1 MNVNKVLFIGLSS
14 VGDVVMTTPALTSLQ
29 NKYPKALFDIVADKR
44 GIELYKNFPKLNKLY
59 LKDKDKPLRGVPDL
73 LMQLWRNRYDI
84 IVDVRSD
91 GLAYLLRAKKRYT
104 KWFARSYGSH
114 AIEDLMGII
123 APLHGDKPLPHTS
136 VWPTELDREYAK
148 KEISVFNNTDL
159 LLAISIGD
167 SRKPEKT
174 WTTNKFVDLLN
185 KHKDDFTGVI
195 FLGNSHEAGGTRT
208 VASKI
213 DMQYINTVDNSLLEA
228 ASLLEKCCLYI
239 GPDSGLG
246 HIASAVKTP
255 TISFFSL
262 MKPDRYRPWGD
273 KSICIC
279 GSANDARNISLDE
292 VSAAVLSARKGCD
305 INVSRAAYR

>member
-1 MNVNKVLFIGLSS
+1 MNVKKILFIGLSS
-14 VGDVVMTTPALTSLQ
+14 AGDVVMTTPALTSLQ
-29 NKYPKALFDIVADKR
+29 NKYPEALFDIVADKR
-44 GIELYKNFPKLNKLY
+44 GVQLYKNFPKLNKIY

-73 LMQLWRNRYDI
+73 LLQLWKNRYDLI
-84 IVDVRSD
+84 IDMRTD

-104 KWFARSYGSH
+104 KLFARSYGPH

-136 VWPTELDREYAK
+136 VWPAELDREYAK

-195 FLGNSHEAGGTRT
+195 FLGNSYEAEGTRE

-213 DMQYINTVDNSLLEA
+213 DMQYINTVNNSLLEA

-279 GSANDARNISLDE
+279 GSANDARNISVDE
-292 VSAAVLSARKGCD
+292 VSAAILSNDSCD
-305 INVSRAAYR
+305 V

>member
-1 MNVNKVLFIGLSS
+1 MNVNKILFIGLSS
-14 VGDVVMTTPALTSLQ
+14 AGDVVMTTPALTSLQ
-29 NKYPKALFDIVADKR
+29 NKYPEALFDIVADKR
-44 GIELYKNFPKLNKLY
+44 GVQLYKNFPKLNKIY

-73 LMQLWRNRYDI
+73 LLQLWKNRYDLI
-84 IVDVRSD
+84 IDMRTD

-104 KWFARSYGSH
+104 KFFARSYGSH

-136 VWPTELDREYAK
+136 VWPAELDREYAK

-195 FLGNSHEAGGTRT
+195 FLGNSYEAEGTRE

-213 DMQYINTVDNSLLEA
+213 DMQYINTVNNSLLEA

-279 GSANDARNISLDE
+279 GSANDARNISVDE
-292 VSAAVLSARKGCD
+292 VSAAVLSDDSCD
-305 INVSRAAYR
+305 V

>member
-1 MNVNKVLFIGLSS
+1 MNVNKILFIGLSS
-14 VGDVVMTTPALTSLQ
+14 VGDVVMTTPALTSIQ
-29 NKYPKALFDIVADKR
+29 NQYPEALFDIVADKR
-44 GIELYKNFPKLNKLY
+44 GVQLYKNFPKLNKVY

-73 LMQLWRNRYDI
+73 LLQLWKNRYDL
-84 IVDVRSD
+84 IVDMRTD

-104 KWFARSYGSH
+104 KFFARSYGSH

-136 VWPTELDREYAK
+136 VWPAELDREYAK

-195 FLGNSHEAGGTRT
+195 FLGNSYEAEGTRE

-213 DMQYINTVDNSLLEA
+213 DMQYINTVNNSLLEA

-279 GSANDARNISLDE
+279 GSANDARNISVDE
-292 VSAAVLSARKGCD
+292 VSAAILSDNRKM
-305 INVSRAAYR
+305 

>member
-1 MNVNKVLFIGLSS
+1 MNVNKILFIGLSS
-14 VGDVVMTTPALTSLQ
+14 AGDVVMTTPALTSLQ
-29 NKYPKALFDIVADKR
+29 NKYPEALFDIVADKR
-44 GIELYKNFPKLNKLY
+44 GVQLYKNFPKLNKIY

-73 LMQLWRNRYDI
+73 LLQLWKNRYDLI
-84 IVDVRSD
+84 IDMRTD

-104 KWFARSYGSH
+104 KFFARSYGSH

-136 VWPTELDREYAK
+136 VWPAELDREYAK

-195 FLGNSHEAGGTRT
+195 FLGNSYEAEGTRE

-213 DMQYINTVDNSLLEA
+213 DMQYINTVNNSLLEA

-279 GSANDARNISLDE
+279 GSANDARNISVDE
-292 VSAAVLSARKGCD
+292 VSAAILSDDSCD
-305 INVSRAAYR
+305 V

>member
-1 MNVNKVLFIGLSS
+1 MHVNKILFIGLSS
-14 VGDVVMTTPALTSLQ
+14 VGDVVMTTPVLTSLQ
-29 NKYPKALFDIVADKR
+29 NEYPEALFDIVVDKR
-44 GIELYKNFPKLNKLY
+44 GIELYKNFPKLNKIY
-59 LKDKDKPLRGVPDL
+59 IKDKDKPLRGVPDL
-73 LMQLWRNRYDI
+73 LLQLWKNRYDI

-104 KWFARSYGSH
+104 KWTARSYGPH

-123 APLHGDKPLPHTS
+123 ATLHGDKPLPHTS
-136 VWPTELDREYAK
+136 VWPAELDREYAK
-148 KEISVFNNTDL
+148 KEIAVFNNTDL

-174 WTTNKFVDLLN
+174 WTTEKFVDLLN

-195 FLGNSHEAGGTRT
+195 FLGNSYEAEGTRD

-213 DMQYINTVDNSLLEA
+213 DIQYINTVNNSLLEA

-246 HIASAVKTP
+246 HIASAVEIP

-262 MKPDRYRPWGD
+262 MKPERYRPWGD
-273 KSICIC
+273 KSVCIC

-292 VSAAVLSARKGCD
+292 VSAAVLSVRKRYD
-305 INVSRAAYR
+305 INTP

>member
-1 MNVNKVLFIGLSS
+1 MNVKKILFIGLSS
-14 VGDVVMTTPALTSLQ
+14 AGDVVMTTPALNSLQ
-29 NKYPKALFDIVADKR
+29 NKYPEALFDIVADKR
-44 GIELYKNFPKLNKLY
+44 GVQLYKNFPKLNKIY

-73 LMQLWRNRYDI
+73 LLQLWKNRYDLI
-84 IVDVRSD
+84 IDMRTD

-104 KWFARSYGSH
+104 KLFARSYGPH

-136 VWPTELDREYAK
+136 VWPAELDREYAK

-195 FLGNSHEAGGTRT
+195 FLGNSYEAEGTRE

-213 DMQYINTVDNSLLEA
+213 DMQYINTVNNSLLEA

-246 HIASAVKTP
+246 HIASAVKIP

-279 GSANDARNISLDE
+279 GSANDARNISVDE
-292 VSAAVLSARKGCD
+292 VSAAILSNDSCD
-305 INVSRAAYR
+305 V

>member
-1 MNVNKVLFIGLSS
+1 MNVKKILFIGLSS
-14 VGDVVMTTPALTSLQ
+14 AGDVVMTTPALTSLQ
-29 NKYPKALFDIVADKR
+29 NKYPEALFDIVADKR
-44 GIELYKNFPKLNKLY
+44 GVQLYKNFPKLNKIY

-73 LMQLWRNRYDI
+73 LLQLWKNRYDLI
-84 IVDVRSD
+84 IDMRTD

-104 KWFARSYGSH
+104 KFFARSYGSH

-136 VWPTELDREYAK
+136 VWPAELDREYAK

-195 FLGNSHEAGGTRT
+195 FLGNSYEAEGTRE

-213 DMQYINTVDNSLLEA
+213 DMQYINTVNNSLLEA

-279 GSANDARNISLDE
+279 GSANDARNISVDE
-292 VSAAVLSARKGCD
+292 VSAAILSDDSCD
-305 INVSRAAYR
+305 V

>member
-1 MNVNKVLFIGLSS
+1 MNVKKILFVGLSS

-29 NKYPKALFDIVADKR
+29 NKYPEALFDIVADKR
-44 GIELYKNFPKLNKLY
+44 GVQLYKNFPKLNKIY
-59 LKDKDKPLRGVPDL
+59 LKDKDKPLRGAPDL
-73 LMQLWRNRYDI
+73 LLQLWKNRYDLI
-84 IVDVRSD
+84 IDMRTD

-104 KWFARSYGSH
+104 KLFARSYGSH

-136 VWPTELDREYAK
+136 VWPAELDREYAK

-195 FLGNSHEAGGTRT
+195 FLGNSYEAEGTRE

-213 DMQYINTVDNSLLEA
+213 DMQYINTVNNSLLEA

-279 GSANDARNISLDE
+279 GSANDARNISVDE

-305 INVSRAAYR
+305 INVS

>member
-1 MNVNKVLFIGLSS
+1 MGVNKILFIGLSS
-14 VGDVVMTTPALTSLQ
+14 VGDVVMTTPVLTSLQ
-29 NKYPKALFDIVADKR
+29 NKYPEALFDIVVDKR

-73 LMQLWRNRYDI
+73 LLRLWKNRYDI

-104 KWFARSYGSH
+104 KWFARSYGPH

-123 APLHGDKPLPHTS
+123 ATLHGDKPLPHTS
-136 VWPTELDREYAK
+136 VWPAELDREYAK
-148 KEISVFNNTDL
+148 KEIAVFNNTDL

-174 WTTNKFVDLLN
+174 WTTDKFVDLLN

-195 FLGNSHEAGGTRT
+195 FLGNSYEAEGTRE

-213 DMQYINTVDNSLLEA
+213 DMQYINTIDNSLLEA
-228 ASLLEKCCLYI
+228 ASLLEKSCLYI
-239 GPDSGLG
+239 GSDSGLG

-273 KSICIC
+273 KAVCIC
-279 GSANDARNISLDE
+279 GSDNDARNISVDE
-292 VSAAVLSARKGCD
+292 VSAVVLSDRKGCD
-305 INVSRAAYR
+305 VNVS

>member
-1 MNVNKVLFIGLSS
+1 MNVKKILFIGLSS
-14 VGDVVMTTPALTSLQ
+14 AGDVVMTTPALTSLQ
-29 NKYPKALFDIVADKR
+29 NKYPEALFDIVADKR
-44 GIELYKNFPKLNKLY
+44 GVQLYKNFPKLNKVY

-73 LMQLWRNRYDI
+73 LLQLWKNRYDLI
-84 IVDVRSD
+84 IDMRTD

-104 KWFARSYGSH
+104 KFFARSYGSH

-136 VWPTELDREYAK
+136 VWPAELDREYAK

-195 FLGNSHEAGGTRT
+195 FLGNSYEAEGTRE

-213 DMQYINTVDNSLLEA
+213 DMQYINTVNNSLLEA

-279 GSANDARNISLDE
+279 GSANDARNISVDE
-292 VSAAVLSARKGCD
+292 VSAAILSDDSCD
-305 INVSRAAYR
+305 V